1 MPYINSFSKI
11 VWFTGLSGSGKS
23 TLANKLNQLLKKK
36 FRTLRIDGDQIRKK
50 TKKKAFNKSDII
62 KNNLSIINLINKKK
76 KNYDFIIVSV
86 ISPFLKTRTKAKKF
100 FKKNYIEVYVNC
112 PITEL
117 VKRDTKGL
125 YKLAKQKKINNLIGY
140 KSKIMYEKSRYKKL
154 SINTKKNNVA
164 NSIKIIYKKIFN
176 IKLIN
181 K

>member
-1 MPYINSFSKI
+1 MPSINSFSKI

-36 FRTLRIDGDQIRKK
+36 FKTLRIDGDKIRKK
-50 TKKKAFNKSDII
+50 TKKKTFNKSDII

-76 KNYDFIIVSV
+76 NYDFIIVSV
-86 ISPFLKTRTKAKKF
+86 ISPLLKTRTKAKKI

-125 YKLAKQKKINNLIGY
+125 YKLAKQNKINNLIGY
-140 KSKIMYEKSRYKKL
+140 KSKVMYEKSKYKKL
-154 SINTKKNNVA
+154 SINTKKINVA
-164 NSIKIIYKKIFN
+164 NSIKIIYKKILTLN
-176 IKLIN
+176 
-181 K
+181 

>member
-1 MPYINSFSKI
+1 MPAPMS
-11 VWFTGLSGSGKS
+11 WFLCNLN
-23 TLANKLNQLLKKK
+23 TL
-36 FRTLRIDGDQIRKK
+36 IR
-50 TKKKAFNKSDII
+50 
-62 KNNLSIINLINKKK
+62 
-76 KNYDFIIVSV
+76 
-86 ISPFLKTRTKAKKF
+86 
-100 FKKNYIEVYVNC
+100 
-112 PITEL
+112 
-117 VKRDTKGL
+117 RDTKGL